1 MMSDEQI
8 IRAIKEGDRKGPIE
22 LVKKYQSRVSYF
34 IYRFVCNIPD
44 TEDLTMIT
52 LQKAITNINQ
62 YRPTHKFV
70 TWLFNIARNTTV
82 DYIRSQKYRIP
93 LDIDV
98 DLFKNKIS
106 VSDSNPERQLQ
117 SKEEVVYIEKCIDQ
131 LSDGRKELLR
141 LHIDGYKNK
150 DISEELG
157 ISNLAVRSKLCRLRQ
172 DLKVILGNEVYS

>member
-8 IRAIKEGDRKGPIE
+8 IRAIREGDRKGPME

-34 IYRFVCNIPD
+34 IYGFVCNISD

-52 LQKAITNINQ
+52 LQKVITNIDQ
-62 YRPTHKFV
+62 YRPTYKFV

-98 DLFKNKIS
+98 DLFKNKLS
-106 VSDSNPERQLQ
+106 VNDSNPERQLQ
-117 SKEEVVYIEKCIDQ
+117 SKEEIAYIESGIDQ
-131 LSDGRKELLR
+131 LSESRKELLQ
-141 LHIDGYKNK
+141 LHIEGYKNK
-150 DISEELG
+150 DISEKLG
-157 ISNLAVRSKLCRLRQ
+157 ISNLAMRCRLHRTRQ
-172 DLKVILGNEVYS
+172 ELKMILGNEVYS

>member
-34 IYRFVCNIPD
+34 IYQFVCNIPD

-52 LQKAITNINQ
+52 LQKTITNINQ

-70 TWLFNIARNTTV
+70 TWLFNIARNTAV

-98 DLFKNKIS
+98 DLFKNKLS
-106 VSDSNPERQLQ
+106 VNDSNPERQLQ
-117 SKEEVVYIEKCIDQ
+117 SKEEIAYIESGIEQ
-131 LSDGRKELLR
+131 LSESRKELLR
-141 LHIDGYKNK
+141 LHIEGYTNA

-157 ISNLAVRSKLCRLRQ
+157 ISNIAMRCRLHRIRQ
-172 DLKVILGNEVYS
+172 EMKVILGNEVYS